1 MALYRFSVS
10 MHARSAGRSA
20 VAAAA
25 YRAGAQLRDPH
36 TGLTHDYRRRRGVLG
51 TEILAPAGAPA
62 WATQRASLWAKAE
75 LAERRKDAQTAR
87 EIVLSLPRELS
98 EAQNTALV
106 RDFVSTEL
114 VAAHGM
120 VADVAWH
127 AAHSADGQV
136 NVHAHLLMPTRRVEA
151 NGFAAKKA
159 REWNARE
166 LVVHWR
172 EAWAA
177 HVNAALAAS
186 GVTAERVDHRSLAVR
201 RTEAEER
208 ATEARVHGD
217 EETALGYEADAHE
230 LARPPEPKRG
240 RAHPLEARGVIT
252 DQGALVREIRD
263 ERTRRRQLAER
274 LRALVQRAAQA
285 RLQLGERLRQ
295 GLTPALLA
303 SLRESNLG
311 LAVRGRQP
319 GLALAV
325 GDGEQAL
332 AREREQRREGIERHR
347 IEQGLQR
354 VRAAMRRDRGRGIGR

>member
-36 TGLTHDYRRRRGVLG
+36 TGLIHDYRRRRGVLG
-51 TEILAPAGAPA
+51 SEILAPAGAPA
-62 WATQRASLWAKAE
+62 WARQRASLWAKAE

-98 EAQNTALV
+98 EAQNVALV
-106 RDFVSTEL
+106 RGFVSTEL

-120 VADVAWH
+120 AADVAYH
-127 AAHSADGQV
+127 AGHGADGQAQP
-136 NVHAHLLMPTRRVEA
+136 HAHVLLPTRRVETD
-151 NGFAAKKA
+151 GFATKKA

-172 EAWAA
+172 EAWAT
-177 HVNAALAAS
+177 HVNAALAVS

-201 RTEAEER
+201 RAEAEER
-208 ATEARVHGD
+208 ASEARGYGD
-217 EETALGYEADAHE
+217 EEAALGHEADAHE
-230 LARPPEPKRG
+230 FARPPEPKRG
-240 RAHPLEARGVIT
+240 RAHPLETRGVVT
-252 DQGALVREIRD
+252 DQAALVQEVRS

-274 LRALVQRAAQA
+274 LRALVQRAARA

-303 SLRESNLG
+303 GLRESNLE
-311 LAVRGRQP
+311 LALRRGKP
-319 GLALAV
+319 GLTLTS

-332 AREREQRREGIERHR
+332 ARERGLRREGIERHR
-347 IEQGLQR
+347 IEQGLRR

>member
-10 MHARSAGRSA
+10 VHARSAGRSA

-25 YRAGAQLRDPH
+25 YRAGAQLHDPH

-62 WATQRASLWAKAE
+62 WARQRASLWAKAE

-98 EAQNTALV
+98 EAQNVALV
-106 RDFVSTEL
+106 RGFVSAEL
-114 VAAHGM
+114 VTAHAM
-120 VADVAWH
+120 VADIAWH
-127 AAHSADGQV
+127 TGHGADGQAQP
-136 NVHAHLLMPTRRVEA
+136 HAHVLLPTRPVQA
-151 NGFAAKKA
+151 DGFAAKKA

-172 EAWAA
+172 AAWAT

-201 RTEAEER
+201 RAEAEER
-208 ATEARVHGD
+208 ATEARGYGD
-217 EETALGYEADAHE
+217 EEAALGYEADAHE

-240 RAHPLEARGVIT
+240 RAHPLEGRGVAT
-252 DQGALVREIRD
+252 DQGAVVREIRA

-274 LRALVQRAAQA
+274 LRALAQRAARA

-303 SLRESNLG
+303 GLRESNLG
-311 LAVRGRQP
+311 LALRSGQSRL
-319 GLALAV
+319 GLVA
-325 GDGEQAL
+325 GDGEPAL
-332 AREREQRREGIERHR
+332 ARERGLRREEIERHR
-347 IEQGLQR
+347 IEQGLRR
-354 VRAAMRRDRGRGIGR
+354 VRAAMRPDRGRGIGR